1 MVEQRLKRDPHELL
15 ALRALQD
22 VSKGNAQALVCR
34 QHEAAAKAA
43 PDDADLQY
51 LAIRCLPDSP
61 EQGRAFVSAHEQTP
75 QHGWLAWAAAQEHA
89 QQARWKQA
97 YASMKVAYSSVP
109 GLADDGRWLKPEA
122 REQLHSWVSQR
133 PRIQALVEHR
143 ARLAALLEARTH
155 DASERLKQLQA
166 WCHEAEASGIR
177 ALQEYSA
184 RLKGYALAAH

>member
-1 MVEQRLKRDPHELL
+1 MTDYQRNVLKPALKEEARLAGEKLRRLL
-15 ALRALQD
+15 PRRLR
-22 VSKGNAQALVCR
+22 K
-34 QHEAAAKAA
+34 
-43 PDDADLQY
+43 
-51 LAIRCLPDSP
+51 
-61 EQGRAFVSAHEQTP
+61 
-75 QHGWLAWAAAQEHA
+75 
-89 QQARWKQA
+89 
-97 YASMKVAYSSVP
+97 

-177 ALQEYSA
+177 ALQEYSM